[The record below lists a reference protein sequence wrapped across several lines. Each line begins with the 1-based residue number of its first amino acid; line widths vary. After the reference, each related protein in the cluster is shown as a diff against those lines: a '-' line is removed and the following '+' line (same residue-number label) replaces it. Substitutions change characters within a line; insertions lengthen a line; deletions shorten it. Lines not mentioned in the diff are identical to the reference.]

1 VPVRESL
8 ARLLGSAGALD
19 AALWAR
25 ARARL
30 PLLTIVTHH
39 HVCEPSG
46 DYPFDPEVADA
57 TPAQFRRRME
67 LVARRF
73 NVVGVDEVCAALD
86 GGALPRNPALVT
98 FDDGY
103 RSCLEVATPIL
114 RSVGIRA
121 VFFVATSFV
130 TERRLYWWERIAYL
144 VRRAGP
150 RRLRLV
156 YPAPEEV
163 DLAAPGAVRRLLA
176 LVKDT
181 EGLDVE
187 RFLEGLGAAAEVE
200 WRPELE
206 RRLADELILT
216 WDQVRALRDAG
227 MDVESHTRRHRVLE
241 TLDAAGLADE
251 LAGSRADL
259 ARELGRPARAIAYPV
274 GRPIA
279 HLRRVR
285 EAVAAAGYEVGF
297 TNASG
302 ASWVG
307 RGLDRL
313 DVRRMAVDRGMS
325 DEMFLGQLALPGLA
339 YRARLRPAGTGG

>member
-1 VPVRESL
+1 VPIRERL
-8 ARLLGSAGALD
+8 ARVLGGAGALD

-25 ARARL
+25 ARGRV

-39 HVCEPSG
+39 HVFEPG
-46 DYPFDPEVADA
+46 RDYPFDPEVVDA
-57 TPAQFRRRME
+57 TPDQFRRRME

-73 NVVGVDEVCAALD
+73 NVVGIDELCRALE
-86 GGALPRNPALVT
+86 GAPLPPNPAVVT

-103 RSCLEVATPIL
+103 RSCLEVAVPIL
-114 RSVGIRA
+114 RAVGLRA

-130 TERRLYWWERIAYL
+130 TERRLYWWERIAYVL
-144 VRRAGP
+144 RRAGP
-150 RRLRLV
+150 RRVRLA
-156 YPAPEEV
+156 YPAPEEL
-163 DLAAPGAVRRLLA
+163 DLASPAAARRLLS

-181 EGLDVE
+181 PGLDVDRLLAE
-187 RFLEGLGAAAEVE
+187 LSSAAGVE
-200 WRPELE
+200 WGTSLE

-241 TLDAAGLADE
+241 TLDAAELADE

-279 HLRRVR
+279 HVRRVR
-285 EAVAAAGYEVGF
+285 EAVAAAGYDIGF
-297 TNASG
+297 TNGSG
-302 ASWVG
+302 TSWLG

-313 DVRRMAVDRGMS
+313 DVRRLAVDREMS
-325 DEMFLGQLALPGLA
+325 DALFLGQMAIPGLA
-339 YRARLRPAGTGG
+339 YRPRVAAGRGG